1 MAESVHI
8 VCPHCSSTNRVPGS
22 RLADKPKCGIC
33 KKSLFNALPLIL
45 TVRNFQ
51 KHIIQNN
58 IPVVV
63 DFWAGWCGPC
73 RMMAPIFEEAA
84 AELEGK
90 VTFVKVDVDQN
101 PDLAAAYRVQAIPTL
116 VMLSGGE
123 EKARFMG
130 VLPKERLLSAIE
142 QNIGATV

>member
-1 MAESVHI
+1 MSKNVHEVNAAEFKK
-8 VCPHCSSTNRVPGS
+8 
-22 RLADKPKCGIC
+22 LALDTGD
-33 KKSLFNALPLIL
+33 
-45 TVRNFQ
+45 
-51 KHIIQNN
+51 
-58 IPVVV
+58 PVVV

-84 AELEGK
+84 TELEGK

-101 PDLAAAYRVQAIPTL
+101 PDLAAQYRVQAIPTL

-130 VLPKERLLSAIE
+130 VLPKQKLLSAIE
-142 QNIGATV
+142 QNIGAPVA

>member
-1 MAESVHI
+1 MFEDYRNMPESGERGGNGMSKNVHEVDAAEFKK
-8 VCPHCSSTNRVPGS
+8 
-22 RLADKPKCGIC
+22 LAIDSG
-33 KKSLFNALPLIL
+33 N
-45 TVRNFQ
+45 
-51 KHIIQNN
+51 
-58 IPVVV
+58 PVVV

-73 RMMAPIFEEAA
+73 RMMAPIFEDAA
-84 AELEGK
+84 GELEGK

-116 VMLSGGE
+116 VMLAGGE

-142 QNIGATV
+142 ENLGATV

>member
-1 MAESVHI
+1 MSKNVHEVDAAEFKK
-8 VCPHCSSTNRVPGS
+8 
-22 RLADKPKCGIC
+22 LAIDSG
-33 KKSLFNALPLIL
+33 N
-45 TVRNFQ
+45 
-51 KHIIQNN
+51 
-58 IPVVV
+58 PVVV

-73 RMMAPIFEEAA
+73 RMMAPIFEDAA
-84 AELEGK
+84 GELEGK

-116 VMLSGGE
+116 VMLAGGE

-142 QNIGATV
+142 QNLGATV

>member
-1 MAESVHI
+1 MSKNVHE
-8 VCPHCSSTNRVPGS
+8 VNADDFKK
-22 RLADKPKCGIC
+22 LAIDSG
-33 KKSLFNALPLIL
+33 N
-45 TVRNFQ
+45 
-51 KHIIQNN
+51 
-58 IPVVV
+58 PVVV

-73 RMMAPIFEEAA
+73 RMMAPIFEDAA
-84 AELEGK
+84 SELEGK

-142 QNIGATV
+142 QNLGAAV